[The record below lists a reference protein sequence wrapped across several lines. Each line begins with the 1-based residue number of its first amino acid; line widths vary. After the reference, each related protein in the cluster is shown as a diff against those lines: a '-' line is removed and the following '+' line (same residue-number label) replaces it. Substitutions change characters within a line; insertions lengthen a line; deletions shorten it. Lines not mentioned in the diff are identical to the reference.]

1 MTQHVKSWA
10 PAALVLIAVVTGY
23 VYARFEGRDGDM
35 MDAVA
40 AVQRHSPHFLVS
52 EPQPMPDW
60 VKDGC
65 LYLSRTPRTAQAM
78 DLMSKYPAQRDSSW
92 AGVVCFRGTACPTAV
107 YVPWVADGGD
117 LCLQYGSF
125 AVYGD
130 PELLAEVRAALDRE
144 GFRPRQ

>member
-1 MTQHVKSWA
+1 MTQHIKSWA

-23 VYARFEGRDGDM
+23 VYARFEWRDGDL

-40 AVQRHSPHFLVS
+40 AVQRHSPLFLVS
-52 EPQPMPDW
+52 EPRPTGSW
-60 VKDGC
+60 VKHGC
-65 LYLSRTPRTAQAM
+65 LYLSRTPRTAEAM
-78 DLMSKYPAQRDSSW
+78 ELMSKYPARRDPRW
-92 AGVVCFRGTACPTAV
+92 AGVVCFRGTGDQAPA
-107 YVPWVADGGD
+107 YVPWVDDGGD
-117 LCLQYGSF
+117 RCLQYDSF